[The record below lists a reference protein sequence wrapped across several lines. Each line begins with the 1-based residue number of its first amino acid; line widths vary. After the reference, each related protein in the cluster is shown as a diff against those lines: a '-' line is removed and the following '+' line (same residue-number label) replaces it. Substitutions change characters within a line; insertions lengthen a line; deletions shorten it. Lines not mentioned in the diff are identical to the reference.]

1 MREVNDYKTQILII
15 ESEQGLYFG
24 FKNFQTNETMRVNNH
39 LRDQERSL
47 SDKNGIV
54 IDFDGDG
61 IEGYN
66 FFISSSGSVGDATVT
81 DEKER
86 NWDWDADWQSAALVK
101 DGVWYSETFI
111 PWTIASMKTVWL
123 VWSTW
128 FVMVQKILDRASSL
142 KIYESSSFQD
152 LLRKR
157 DSPSSLLLQTSASSF
172 CKLDNTFIQKLEP
185 PNNIPCKEAS
195 LLTHTSIEGGSNDKE
210 VTEVAVM
217 ACL

>member
-1 MREVNDYKTQILII
+1 MHYLQTIGLILTFILSFSLESEIKIDGSLDEAEWQKAKVIDKFFEVYPYSLREVNDYKTQILII

-81 DEKER
+81 DEKES
-86 NWDWDADWQSAALVK
+86 NWDWDADWQSAA
-101 DGVWYSETFI
+101 
-111 PWTIASMKTVWL
+111 
-123 VWSTW
+123 
-128 FVMVQKILDRASSL
+128 
-142 KIYESSSFQD
+142 
-152 LLRKR
+152 
-157 DSPSSLLLQTSASSF
+157 
-172 CKLDNTFIQKLEP
+172 
-185 PNNIPCKEAS
+185 
-195 LLTHTSIEGGSNDKE
+195 
-210 VTEVAVM
+210 
-217 ACL
+217 